1 MILVNLEKGGH
12 RDDWNNILK
21 ELNPKIKPAYF
32 IKNFINIFKLIRIK
46 NLIFS
51 SLSDGMIYIF
61 IVSFLRKIFLKET
74 KFIYFIR
81 IDQGG
86 FKQYIYMIYIFL
98 LQFLGKILFISSSPS
113 TKKDHLVDLNFIDLN
128 VFKPKSPPIYD
139 VGYFGAVSDDKNF
152 EGFVRFLNQNHS
164 TFKNVIISSYNI
176 NHDDISQFS
185 KDINI
190 KIINKAIP
198 KDEFVKNLLK
208 TKFIWAAYKY
218 NQTSG
223 IFGAC
228 YQLGLNVIVNKEGYL
243 GKLNYKNSF
252 ILENDLLINSFE
264 PTNKTLLIDKARE
277 ILKWKESIN

>member
-21 ELNPKIKPAYF
+21 ELNPNLKPVYF

-51 SLSDGMIYIF
+51 SLSDGMIYIL
-61 IVSFLRKIFLKET
+61 IVSFLRKIFLKKT
-74 KFIYFIR
+74 RFIYFTR
-81 IDQGG
+81 INQGG
-86 FKQYIYMIYIFL
+86 FKQFIYKIYIFL
-98 LQFLGKILFISSSPS
+98 LQFLGNILFISSLPS
-113 TKKDHLVDLNFIDLN
+113 AKKDYLVDLNFIDLN
-128 VFKPKSPPIYD
+128 IFKPKSSPIYD
-139 VGYFGAVSDDKNF
+139 IGYFGAVSDDKNF

-164 TFKNVIISSYNI
+164 TFKNAIISSYNI

-185 KDINI
+185 NDINI
-190 KIINKAIP
+190 KIIKKAIP
-198 KDEFVKNLLK
+198 KDEFVRNLLK
-208 TKFIWAAYKY
+208 TNFIWAAYKY

-228 YQLGLNVIVNKEGYL
+228 YQLGLNVIVKKEGYL
-243 GKLNYKNSF
+243 NKLNYKNSF
-252 ILENDLLINSFE
+252 IIENDLLVNSFE
-264 PTNKTLLIDKARE
+264 PSNKIFLIDKARE